1 MADVGEEAAELQGHV
16 EAALNLYKLSVIQT
30 FGGPAQYLQVKLKDT
45 TALQDFRDFLWH
57 TWPLQAQ
64 WTYCLELPL
73 PAIPLAALGA
83 TCPTRVHVAAL
94 AFSSLASFKPPPTAY
109 ASTLLAEHVLLD
121 GFLTAQGPLQVK
133 SLDIAALPAPWQ
145 QQASGMPLP
154 PFSLGYVKG
163 MLRGV
168 TALALLHTL

>member
-1 MADVGEEAAELQGHV
+1 M
-16 EAALNLYKLSVIQT
+16 
-30 FGGPAQYLQVKLKDT
+30 
-45 TALQDFRDFLWH
+45 
-57 TWPLQAQ
+57 
-64 WTYCLELPL
+64 

-121 GFLTAQGPLQVK
+121 GFLTAQEPLQVK

-154 PFSLGYVKG
+154 PFSLEYVKG

-168 TALALLHTL
+168 TALALLHTLWESGNVDERLKNLPAFTASLQCIFGPRGPLGRSLAALTGPRGPLGRSTFGRSG